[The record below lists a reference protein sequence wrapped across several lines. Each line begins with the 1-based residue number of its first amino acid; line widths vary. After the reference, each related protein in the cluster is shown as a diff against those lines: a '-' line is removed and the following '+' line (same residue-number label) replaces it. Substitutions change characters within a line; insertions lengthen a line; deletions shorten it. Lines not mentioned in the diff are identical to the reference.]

1 MEILAFYGLQLTIA
15 LIISDCFF
23 VFRFRLVHNMLHIT
37 EKSQLP
43 SIHWNIFKQPA
54 LSDKLKNI
62 QFTEKNNRCL
72 AFSFIKT

>member
-1 MEILAFYGLQLTIA
+1 MLQ
-15 LIISDCFF
+15 II
-23 VFRFRLVHNMLHIT
+23 

-43 SIHWNIFKQPA
+43 STHWNIFKQSA